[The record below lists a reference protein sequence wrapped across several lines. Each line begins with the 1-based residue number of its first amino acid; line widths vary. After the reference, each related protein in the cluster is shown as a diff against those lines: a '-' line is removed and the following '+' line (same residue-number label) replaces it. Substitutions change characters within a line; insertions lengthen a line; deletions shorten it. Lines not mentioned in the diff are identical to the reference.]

1 VHPAHVPT
9 DVALLIQKGLA
20 PTGRV
25 MLKFLVYENGKPAT
39 HFAMRNVHLVG
50 ADDIGVRSQ
59 IRFEDGVIIA
69 DKSSVGPAALALQ
82 LSLEEVG
89 DLILQ
94 TCLLP
99 ERLEPYVL
107 HVELARHRLMKTIA
121 KQEDWAMFDLPE
133 DHPASKRLAM
143 AKKKFIDALSAEDP
157 VEADRLGRQSLVMA
171 IDASEEL
178 ALAHADGMLHRR
190 RQNGSL
196 SRNVFGCG
204 VTLSQNTERVAPA
217 LLANFDYVRLP
228 TPWRSLEP
236 EEQEYNWT
244 QLDGWCEWAFRNRL
258 PIVAGPIVSFHPSV
272 VPDWL
277 YIWEHDYDTVRDL
290 LYEHI
295 ERVVTRYRSVVT
307 LWNVI
312 SGVHVNNHFTFSFE
326 QLMDLTRMAIML
338 VKKVH
343 PTGRTL
349 IEISHP
355 FGEYYAN
362 NQRSIPPIM
371 YAEMVLQA
379 GIPFDGFGVK
389 LLMGQASEGQA
400 TRDLM
405 SVSALLDRFN
415 GLGKPVHVTAVA
427 VPSETQ
433 AAGAAEPRSNGDGGP
448 GFWRKPWSQ
457 VVQGHWLEAFYHVC
471 LSKPFV
477 ESVAWLNLTDD
488 EGLELPTGGLVNSEF
503 KPKTAF
509 RRLTSFRK
517 MLQEA

>member
-1 VHPAHVPT
+1 
-9 DVALLIQKGLA
+9 
-20 PTGRV
+20 
-25 MLKFLVYENGKPAT
+25 MLKFQVFENGQLAKDFP
-39 HFAMRNVHLVG
+39 MRNVHLVG
-50 ADDIGVRSQ
+50 ADDIGVRSH
-59 IRFEDGVIIA
+59 IRFEDGFIII

-82 LSLEEVG
+82 VNLEEVG
-89 DLILQ
+89 ELMLQ

-99 ERLEPYVL
+99 ERPEPYNL
-107 HVELARHRLMKTIA
+107 SLELARHRLMKTIA
-121 KQEDWAMFDLPE
+121 KQEDWAMFDLAE
-133 DHPASKRLAM
+133 DHPATRRIALAKR
-143 AKKKFIDALSAEDP
+143 KFIEALNSDHPAEI
-157 VEADRLGRQSLVMA
+157 DRLGRQSLVTA

-178 ALAHADGMLHRR
+178 ALAHADNMLSRR
-190 RQNGSL
+190 RQNGAL
-196 SRNVFGCG
+196 ARNIFGCG
-204 VTLSQNTERVAPA
+204 IHLAQSTDRVANT
-217 LLANFDYVRLP
+217 LLANFDYLRVP
-228 TPWRSLEP
+228 TPWRQLEP
-236 EEQEYNWT
+236 EEQEYNWSM
-244 QLDGWCEWAFRNRL
+244 LDAWCEWAFRNRL

-307 LWNVI
+307 LWNVV
-312 SGVHVNNHFTFSFE
+312 SGIHVNNHFTFSFE

-349 IEISHP
+349 IEITHP

-379 GIPFDGFGVK
+379 GVPFDGFGLK
-389 LLMGQASEGQA
+389 LLMGQASEGQW

-427 VPSETQ
+427 VPSEQ
-433 AAGAAEPRSNGDGGP
+433 LQPSEGKSNGEGDP
-448 GFWRKPWSQ
+448 GYWRKPWSP

-477 ESVAWLNLTDD
+477 ESVAWANLTDY
-488 EGLELPTGGLVNSEF
+488 EGAELPAGGLINEEL

-509 RRLTSFRK
+509 RRLVGFRK